1 MSFCKN
7 RDIYKVETMAIVEQ
21 FPCTNPASRWRQ
33 WTPDPDAIYK
43 VRSNSGAIPANVQKR
58 VDKFSQT
65 EKSG

>member
-21 FPCTNPASRWRQ
+21 FPCTNPILRSRQ
-33 WTPDPDAIYK
+33 WAQDPDAIYK
-43 VRSNSGAIPANVQKR
+43 VCSSRGAIPANVQKY